1 MTNSRLDKLKVL
13 LEDDPTNSFL
23 LFAIAKELEGLGQS
37 AAAITAF
44 LDLVEKDADYVGTY
58 YHLAKLYEAAS
69 DKVNAL
75 LIYEKGMLVAKKIK
89 DLHALS
95 ELQNAKM
102 NLELEE

>member
-1 MTNSRLDKLKVL
+1 MTNNRLAQLKAL
-13 LEDDPTNSFL
+13 LVEDRENSFL

-37 AAAITAF
+37 EEAIETF
-44 LDLVEKDADYVGTY
+44 LVLVEKDADYVGTY

-69 DKVNAL
+69 DRTNAL
-75 LIYEKGMLVAKKIK
+75 LFYEKGMLIAKKVK

-102 NLELEE
+102 NLELED

>member
-1 MTNSRLDKLKVL
+1 MTNSRLDKLKAL
-13 LEDDPTNSFL
+13 LVEDPDSSFL

-37 AAAITAF
+37 EAAIEAF
-44 LDLVEKDADYVGTY
+44 LVLVEKDVEYVGTY

-69 DKVNAL
+69 DTATAL
-75 LIYEKGMLVAKKIK
+75 LTYEKGMLIAKKLK